1 MRFTAAASFPKTLPL
16 MSKVAS
22 MVFSVFLAS
31 LASPSSGVD
40 VAFELQKLDVS
51 IPASF
56 GLALAP
62 FVAMFRPDWMMS
74 L

>member
-1 MRFTAAASFPKTLPL
+1 
-16 MSKVAS
+16 

-56 GLALAP
+56 GLALAL
-62 FVAMFRPDWMMS
+62 FVAMFCPDWMMS